1 MCHGLRGEYHGR
13 RNPREGLDPQERPGT
28 IVWEGRGGWA
38 GCHRKLPV
46 LEQVHA
52 GSLRG
57 WGGSAEATGGEKPLA
72 HLREIRH
79 FLCRLVVARQL
90 LCGLR
95 A

>member
-1 MCHGLRGEYHGR
+1 MPRAKRGVPRQKEPARRSGPTGEARHHCLGGERRMGR
-13 RNPREGLDPQERPGT
+13 L
-28 IVWEGRGGWA
+28 
-38 GCHRKLPV
+38 HRKLPV

-57 WGGSAEATGGEKPLA
+57 WGSSAEATGGEKPFA